1 MGCIPKTSPFEE
13 MKLLEKAQ
21 QPPFNT
27 YIRIHDYAETDVQ
40 QLASARCLSFVAS
53 YSKLTAAI
61 VSYLD
66 PHFGLVSIPFF
77 RWSVIDQ

>member
-53 YSKLTAAI
+53 HSKAKQLPLLPGASLWLRFYP
-61 VSYLD
+61 VF
-66 PHFGLVSIPFF
+66 PVVCH
-77 RWSVIDQ
+77 